1 MRNEVTSMKIIWNS
15 DNSIIPNYG
24 IAEKGKEIYL
34 PDDLCNIFI
43 TTGQAKAMPEPKSKK
58 VTGEGE

>member
-1 MRNEVTSMKIIWNS
+1 MKIIWNS